1 METRDRRLNLALFGA
16 AAIAWVAVAAIVLT
30 LDPRSDVAIR
40 NAGAIAIGIAFGLTT
55 APLFWLG
62 AFARQRRIAFIGDWP
77 RALRRAAWVA
87 GLVGVIVW
95 LRLEGLFQ
103 PPVGLFLAAL
113 VIVAEVSLSSRR

>member
-16 AAIAWVAVAAIVLT
+16 AGIAWLAVAVIVLT
-30 LDPRSDVAIR
+30 VDPRSGTAAR
-40 NAGAIAIGIAFGLTT
+40 NLGAIAIGAAFGLTT

-62 AFARQRRIAFIGDWP
+62 AFARQRRIAFKGDWA

-87 GLVGVIVW
+87 GLVGVVVW

-103 PPVGLFLAAL
+103 PPIGLFLAAL